1 MKRILAI
8 TLTLIMILA
17 ALTGCMASKNP
28 SSDEGEQNPS
38 GKRLPITLTIAETR
52 PSCVAFEYKDEKPYC
67 FYAYDTEGK
76 LYRVFWNDF
85 TGLNEKDVVV
95 VDHNDDIKT
104 LTYDEYPD
112 GGWTPQYEVTAISV
126 KPNEMASCVS
136 NEDGTYYLTLPQSKD
151 KIKIRDEQKMFVP
164 YISNSLVEDA
174 EKKIAG
180 EISKYDNNSGYY
192 LQVTEDYLCLAVE
205 VIKQLDPSASQDTG
219 DEVVGGGCGID
230 HEHLF
235 FSARI
240 TLCPVYVESNDHPEN
255 QEERKVLSYLSQYL
269 DDKNF
274 VPGVSQ
280 SEFMTMVEGY
290 VYNGTAVTDIIA
302 GVHYDGPKG
311 GGWQAS
317 DDLFG
322 FYNDYTVTDD
332 EKHANYSNRIR
343 TEVPLNGLPLPY
355 DVEFGD
361 ALAKVFEIF
370 GIEIDPHSE
379 FSPDKN
385 SDTNMTLYSNDTAT
399 LVFQNLKLTKEP
411 ADHELPFVLIYTE
424 TYEIQQD
431 GGKTIVVDRVIRLS
445 FDDSENSS
453 LALVEVSVN
462 ELRTLD

>member
-8 TLTLIMILA
+8 ALALIMVLA
-17 ALTGCMASKNP
+17 ALTGCMSPQKP
-28 SSDEGEQNPS
+28 SGDEGEQNPS
-38 GKRLPITLTIAETR
+38 GKRLPIVMTIAETL

-85 TGLNEKDVVV
+85 TGLNEKDVIV

-104 LTYDEYPD
+104 LTYDEYPS
-112 GGWTPQYEVTAISV
+112 GWTPQYEVTAISI

-136 NEDGTYYLTLPQSKD
+136 DEDGTYYLILPQSKD
-151 KIKIRDEQKMFVP
+151 KIKIRDEQRLFVP
-164 YISNSLVEDA
+164 YISDSLVESA
-174 EKKIAG
+174 EKKIAND
-180 EISKYDNNSGYY
+180 ISKYNNNSGFY
-192 LQVTEDYLCLAVE
+192 LQVTEEYLCLTVE
-205 VIKQLDPSASQDTG
+205 VIKQLDEP
-219 DEVVGGGCGID
+219 DENVGCID

-235 FSARI
+235 FSERI

-255 QEERKVLSYLSQYL
+255 QEARKVLSYLSRYL
-269 DDKNF
+269 DDINF

-290 VYNGTAVTDIIA
+290 AYNGTAVTDIIA

-311 GGWQAS
+311 GGWQVS

-322 FYNDYTVTDD
+322 FYNDYTVTED
-332 EKHANYSNRIR
+332 EKYANYSNRLR
-343 TEVPLNGLPLPY
+343 TKVPLNGLPLPH

-361 ALAKVFEIF
+361 TLADVFEIF

-385 SDTNMTLYSNDTAT
+385 SDTNMTLHSNGTAT
-399 LVFQNLKLTKEP
+399 LLFQNLKLTKEP
-411 ADHELPFVLIYTE
+411 ADYELPFVLIYTE

-445 FDDSENSS
+445 FDDSENASFT
-453 LALVEVSVN
+453 LVEASVN

>member
-8 TLTLIMILA
+8 ALSLIMVLA
-17 ALTGCMASKNP
+17 ALTGCVSPQKP
-28 SSDEGEQNPS
+28 SGSEGEQNPS
-38 GKRLPITLTIAETR
+38 GKRLPIVMTIAETL

-85 TGLNEKDVVV
+85 TGLNEKDVIV

-104 LTYDEYPD
+104 LTYDEYPS
-112 GGWTPQYEVTAISV
+112 GWTPQYEVTAICI

-136 NEDGTYYLTLPQSKD
+136 DEDGMYYLILPQSKD
-151 KIKIRDEQKMFVP
+151 KIKIRDEQRLFVP
-164 YISNSLVEDA
+164 YISDSLVESA
-174 EKKIAG
+174 EKKIAND
-180 EISKYDNNSGYY
+180 ISKYNNNSGYY

-235 FSARI
+235 FSERI
-240 TLCPVYVESNDHPEN
+240 TLCPVYIESNDHPEN
-255 QEERKVLSYLSQYL
+255 QEERKVLSHLSQYL
-269 DDKNF
+269 GDINF

-280 SEFMTMVEGY
+280 SEFITMVEGY
-290 VYNGTAVTDIIA
+290 AYNGTAVTDIIA
-302 GVHYDGPKG
+302 GVNYDGPKG
-311 GGWQAS
+311 GGWQVS

-322 FYNDYTVTDD
+322 FYNDYTVTED
-332 EKHANYSNRIR
+332 EKHANYSNRLR
-343 TEVPLNGLPLPY
+343 TKVPLNGLPLPY

-361 ALAKVFEIF
+361 TLAEVFEIF
-370 GIEIDPHSE
+370 GIELDPHSD

-385 SDTNMTLYSNDTAT
+385 SDTNMTLYSNGTAA

-411 ADHELPFVLIYTE
+411 VDYELPFVLFYTE
-424 TYEIQQD
+424 AHEIQQD
-431 GGKTIVVDRVIRLS
+431 GGKPIVADRVIRLS
-445 FDDSENSS
+445 FDDSENTN
-453 LALVEVSVN
+453 LVLVEVSVN
-462 ELRTLD
+462 ELRMLD

>member
-8 TLTLIMILA
+8 VLTLTMLLA
-17 ALTGCMASKNP
+17 ALTGCVSPQKP
-28 SSDEGEQNPS
+28 SGSEGEQNPS
-38 GKRLPITLTIAETR
+38 GKRLPIVMTIAETL

-85 TGLNEKDVVV
+85 TGLSEKDVIV

-104 LTYDEYPD
+104 LTYDEYPS
-112 GGWTPQYEVTAISV
+112 GWTPQYEVTAICI

-136 NEDGTYYLTLPQSKD
+136 DEDGMYYLILPQSKD
-151 KIKIRDEQKMFVP
+151 KIKIRDEQRLFVP
-164 YISNSLVEDA
+164 YISDSLVESA
-174 EKKIAG
+174 EKKIAND
-180 EISKYDNNSGYY
+180 ISKYNNNSGYY

-235 FSARI
+235 FSERI
-240 TLCPVYVESNDHPEN
+240 TLCPVYIESKDHPEN
-255 QEERKVLSYLSQYL
+255 QEERKFLSHLSQYL
-269 DDKNF
+269 GDINF

-280 SEFMTMVEGY
+280 SEFITMVEGY
-290 VYNGTAVTDIIA
+290 AYNGTAVTDIIA
-302 GVHYDGPKG
+302 GVNYDGPKG
-311 GGWQAS
+311 GGWQVS

-322 FYNDYTVTDD
+322 FYNDYTVTED
-332 EKHANYSNRIR
+332 EKHANYSNRLR
-343 TEVPLNGLPLPY
+343 TKVPLNGLPLPY

-361 ALAKVFEIF
+361 TLAEVFEIF
-370 GIEIDPHSE
+370 GIELDPHSD

-385 SDTNMTLYSNDTAT
+385 SDTNMTLYSNGTAA

-411 ADHELPFVLIYTE
+411 VDYELPFVLFYTE
-424 TYEIQQD
+424 AHEIQQD
-431 GGKTIVVDRVIRLS
+431 GGKPIVADRVIRLS
-445 FDDSENSS
+445 FDDSENTN
-453 LALVEVSVN
+453 LVLVEVSVN
-462 ELRTLD
+462 ELRMLD